1 MDQPLRV
8 QWAFYRMFAF
18 QEKSHWKALMLL
30 CACSSTMTSSL
41 HGLQVLIP
49 PAVALGGNLCHR
61 FLHTPCE
68 HGEALPLLLQ
78 SFQAIRCAGISVPFG
93 STDQHVA
100 ASGPTLPCTL
110 STSPVLM
117 VQRGTWG
124 FARCNLCPDLNITV
138 PCWDCRRFK
147 GKFLLLC
154 FWTVFEFHSKN
165 DPVLLRVI
173 TALNSRP
180 LTVTQIP
187 CCWHQ
192 W

>member
-1 MDQPLRV
+1 MCLLLHHDILLAWFAGAHSTCCGPWGKSMPL
-8 QWAFYRMFAF
+8 YTPH
-18 QEKSHWKALMLL
+18 SL
-30 CACSSTMTSSL
+30 C
-41 HGLQVLIP
+41 
-49 PAVALGGNLCHR
+49 
-61 FLHTPCE
+61 TPCE

-100 ASGPTLPCTL
+100 ASGPTLPCTSPCTL

-180 LTVTQIP
+180 LTVTRIP